1 MKLRALVLGAA
12 VAASLL
18 AAALAPAVA
27 RAGTYAVSL
36 DTTKQNGGWSF
47 SHDDGFAGC
56 SLKSRPGPCAD
67 ADVPSPTPLR
77 IFGFGDAPNL
87 ANAWWQWEAP
97 DTTTIASGAV
107 SLSYRTATTSVSAYM
122 KARLRSETF
131 PSMPQLHAS
140 TDDGT
145 TTWSIP
151 AGNQVVGIFLK
162 TDTAHTFVEK
172 WNNNVAITGLT
183 ATLTDDTAPAVAVSG
198 PLADGAWHNEGQP
211 VPLTVDATDAG
222 AGVARAAITS
232 SGTTLDSDD
241 VAPQG
246 GLHAGLTAYSRG
258 LAATPAAL
266 GDGSHTLNVE
276 VTDAAGE
283 RTTTPVVVNVD
294 AHAPVATGMAPATT
308 TDQRAPVSFSVDP
321 GPSGLG
327 QFEASVDGNPM
338 TITGT
343 DASYMPEADLT
354 YGTHTVVWHATDGA
368 GNVRDAAWT
377 FTVNDAVPP
386 VLSDVRPDPGSS
398 SSDATPAISA
408 AVADA
413 GVGVDPGSIRMT
425 VDGVDVTA
433 RGAFAG
439 GRFAYTPAS
448 DLAFGTHSVT
458 VIASDTAG
466 NRSEPLTWSFDVAD
480 ETPPSVVDRTPVAG
494 STVPGASAIGFDV
507 RDTGAGV
514 DPGALHV
521 LVDGSDVTAWGTFA
535 AGQFRYAPG
544 SMTPGVHTVSVTVA
558 DLAGNVVGPIEWEFA
573 VASPADLHLTGQTA
587 TSIVAGGRVTMRFV
601 AHDGSAPMAGTRVVI
616 ASRVAGGT
624 GFHTLRTMTTDAA
637 GAVAWIASPLR
648 NTVYRAEFVD
658 APTVRAARTVTVRQR
673 VALVA
678 DHLRVHRGGAVRLS
692 GLVAPGHPGARVSVQ
707 LLTASG
713 WRTVARPRLGIG
725 SHYAK
730 TVVAAARG
738 RYVLR
743 VTVPATPTNAAGR
756 SRTITIRAS

>member
-1 MKLRALVLGAA
+1 MKIRALAVGAA

-27 RAGTYAVSL
+27 RAGTYSVSL
-36 DTTKQNGGWSF
+36 DTTKQNGGWTF

-56 SLKSRPGPCAD
+56 SLKSHPGPCAD

-97 DTTTIASGAV
+97 DTTTIASGSI
-107 SLSYRTATTSVSAYM
+107 SLSYRTATSSVSAYM
-122 KARLRSETF
+122 KARLRSESF
-131 PSMPQLHAS
+131 PSMPQLHAA

-162 TDTAHTFVEK
+162 TDTAHSFVEK
-172 WNNNVAITGLT
+172 WNNNVAITGLS
-183 ATLTDDTAPAVAVSG
+183 ATLTDDTAPAVVLSG

-222 AGVARAAITS
+222 AGVAQAAITS
-232 SGTTLDSDD
+232 AGTALDADA
-241 VAPQG
+241 VAPQS
-246 GLHAGLTAYSRG
+246 GLHAGLTSYSRD

-266 GDGSHTLNVE
+266 GDGSHTLSVE

-283 RTTTPVVVNVD
+283 RSVMPVVVNVD

-338 TITGT
+338 TISGQA
-343 DASYMPEADLT
+343 ASYTPAADLS
-354 YGTHTVVWHATDGA
+354 YGAHTVIWHATDGA
-368 GNVRDAAWT
+368 GNVRDGSWT
-377 FTVNDAVPP
+377 FTVNDAVAP
-386 VLSDVRPDPGSS
+386 VLSDVRPDPAAS
-398 SSDATPAISA
+398 SSDATPAISV

-413 GVGVDPGSIRMT
+413 GVGVDPASIRMT
-425 VDGVDVTA
+425 VDGVDVSA
-433 RGAFAG
+433 QGSYAA
-439 GRFAYTPAS
+439 GRFSYTPAS
-448 DLAFGTHSVT
+448 DLAFGTHTVSVS
-458 VIASDTAG
+458 AGDTAG
-466 NRSEPLTWSFDVAD
+466 NRSAPLSWSFDVAD
-480 ETPPSVVDRTPVAG
+480 ETPPAVTDRTPLAG
-494 STVPGASAIGFDV
+494 STVPGASAIGFDL
-507 RDTGAGV
+507 RDTGSGV
-514 DPGALHV
+514 DPATLHV
-521 LVDGSDVTAWGTFA
+521 LVDGSDVTSWGTFA

-544 SMTPGVHTVSVTVA
+544 SLAAGVHTVSVTAA
-558 DLAGNVVGPIEWEFA
+558 DRAGNVAGPIEWEFA
-573 VASPADLHLTGQTA
+573 VASPSDLHMIAQTA
-587 TSIVAGGRVTMRFV
+587 TSIVAGGKVTMRFV
-601 AHDGSAPMAGTRVVI
+601 ARDGAAPLAGARVAI
-616 ASRVAGGT
+616 ATRVAGGA
-624 GFHTLRTMTTDAA
+624 GFHTLRTMTTNAA
-637 GAVAWIASPLR
+637 GTVAWIAAPLR
-648 NTVYRAEFVD
+648 NTVYRAELVD
-658 APTVRAARTVTVRQR
+658 APTVRAARTVSVRQR

-692 GLVAPGHPGARVSVQ
+692 GLVAPGHPGGRVSVQ

-713 WRTVARPRLGIG
+713 WRTVARPRLGLG
-725 SHYAK
+725 SHFVK
-730 TVVAAARG
+730 TVIAAARG

-743 VTVPATPTNAAGR
+743 VTAAATPTNAAGR